1 MGKERLPKH
10 LRIQIKGWI
19 CSIILLVFLLA
30 LLAAVIRTPFEEEVM
45 DEGEGNQAPSP
56 SEQETIQD
64 SVRQIQSK
72 IQKMG
77 EIRVLLRNDGYEGL
91 FHDRVSLR
99 GSKDLR
105 VTEEKE
111 GRSKDDRLPAGEELT
126 FRKGI
131 GFFEDGQG
139 VLTVSALD
147 PEGEILID
155 LERAEGVPGYRG
167 KLEIRAVDEG
177 LLIINQLPVEEYLRY
192 VVPSE
197 MPANYP
203 EEALKAQ
210 AICARTYA
218 YGKMLWPGYEE
229 FDAHLDDSTAFQVY
243 HNCDEQEKTT
253 KAIRET
259 AGTVLWTKAGKLAD
273 TYYYSTSCGRGTG
286 AEIWMDEGEMGPDY
300 LNAKQLTRTSV
311 KAWQEKAPL
320 LMGPWEADR
329 DAEFL
334 LEEREDDYEC
344 EEAWY
349 RWHYDCLELS
359 AEKFLRKLREVTG
372 NKEITFMEIQDL
384 EVTRRGDGGIAA
396 ELCITT
402 DGGRFAVCGEGA
414 IRRLLC
420 DGEGKV
426 TLRDGSVYCP
436 KEMLPSAFFLLAPRF
451 EGKNVVGYSL
461 IGGGLGHGV
470 GMSQNCARQMA
481 KEGMSAA
488 EILGFFYQGCVLG
501 PIY

>member
-1 MGKERLPKH
+1 MGEERLPKH
-10 LRIQIKGWI
+10 LRIQIKGWV
-19 CSIILLVFLLA
+19 CSIILLAFLLA
-30 LLAAVIRTPFEEEVM
+30 LLAAVILAPFEEEVM
-45 DEGEGNQAPSP
+45 DEGEGNQALSP
-56 SEQETIQD
+56 NEQETIQD
-64 SVRQIQSK
+64 SVRQIQSN

-91 FHDRVSLR
+91 FHDRVSLC
-99 GSKDLR
+99 GSKDLM

-111 GRSKDDRLPAGEELT
+111 GRSKDYRLPAGEELT
-126 FRKGI
+126 FSKDI

-139 VLTVSALD
+139 VLTVRALD

-167 KLEIRAVDEG
+167 KLEIRAVDGG

-218 YGKMLWPGYEE
+218 YGKMLRPGYEE

-243 HNCDEQEKTT
+243 HNCGEQEKTT

-259 AGTVLWTKAGKLAD
+259 AGMVLWTKEGELAD

-286 AEIWMDEGEMGPDY
+286 AEIWMDEGETGPNY
-300 LNAKQLTRTSV
+300 LSAKQLARTAV
-311 KAWQEKAPL
+311 KSWQEEAPL
-320 LMGPWEADR
+320 LTMAWEADR

-372 NKEITFMEIQDL
+372 DETITFTEIQDL
-384 EVTRRGDGGIAA
+384 EVTRRGDGGIAT

-402 DGGRFAVCGEGA
+402 DGGKF
-414 IRRLLC
+414 
-420 DGEGKV
+420 
-426 TLRDGSVYCP
+426 
-436 KEMLPSAFFLLAPRF
+436 SAYPQKRMRTA
-451 EGKNVVGYSL
+451 
-461 IGGGLGHGV
+461 
-470 GMSQNCARQMA
+470 
-481 KEGMSAA
+481 
-488 EILGFFYQGCVLG
+488 GFCRSKK
-501 PIY
+501 